1 MNPNVKEFLD
11 FLETENDTDYGDFKR
26 EADLHLLRMVE
37 AFRSLT
43 PEQVWQI
50 RKLREQLL
58 WTYQEEKG
66 VDAMKQTLREGV
78 LHLEQ

>member
-37 AFRSLT
+37 AFRTLT
-43 PEQVWQI
+43 PEQTWQI

-58 WTYQEEKG
+58 WTYQEENG
-66 VDAMKQTLREGV
+66 VDAMKKTLREGV